1 MSTEKD
7 SVTRAVV
14 ARHNNEGIHAYRIG
28 QWEGAKQ
35 HFEAALA
42 ASPELAEAHY
52 NLGWTLYRLG
62 AMRQGDTQVIE
73 AANLA
78 PGNKVIWDSP
88 PDRPQRPAN
97 AAVRVLAGAWIL
109 GRLLHISHRRE
120 IFTSSDPFA
129 LLNLGVTPRK

>member
-1 MSTEKD
+1 MSTEND

-28 QWEGAKQ
+28 QWEGGKQ

-73 AANLA
+73 APNLA

-97 AAVRVLAGAWIL
+97 AAVRVLAGAWIW
-109 GRLLHISHRRE
+109 GRTPAHLSSQGDLHEH
-120 IFTSSDPFA
+120 
-129 LLNLGVTPRK
+129 

>member
-1 MSTEKD
+1 M
-7 SVTRAVV
+7 
-14 ARHNNEGIHAYRIG
+14 G

-42 ASPELAEAHY
+42 ASPDLAEARY

-62 AMRQGDTQVIE
+62 AMQQGDTHFIE

-88 PDRPQRPAN
+88 P
-97 AAVRVLAGAWIL
+97 L
-109 GRLLHISHRRE
+109 GGVSVSEKERKMPGSDGPSHRH
-120 IFTSSDPFA
+120 
-129 LLNLGVTPRK
+129 